1 MRFYLKAFIFL
12 ILTSLLLSCSKDEE
26 IDTKNAADLSVAVT
40 ANLNN
45 PIANT
50 DLTFNLIA
58 SNAGPL
64 DATNVEVLSKI
75 PSGYTFISAQLSDG
89 TYNEETGI
97 WSLGKFSNGSTAT
110 LSIHVKINASGEYN
124 TKTVISG
131 EEKDLIITNNEV
143 TTAVNVKPL
152 TDDLLFTYEIV
163 QGAKPEV
170 VITGLSQLWKDL
182 TISSKYDLTIPS
194 KIEGYPVTKIG
205 GHAFESQTEISSIT
219 ISNGVTT
226 IGEYAFVFCDNL
238 TAVSIPNSVTSIKQY
253 AFKSCPGLTN
263 INVPDT
269 VEEIGN
275 GAFMDCINLTSF
287 AIPNNLNSLGDVVF
301 LNCPLV
307 DFTLKSNSYFSVIDG
322 VLFNKEVTALRNFPS
337 AKSSDAY
344 AIPEG
349 VTMIEIAAFAYAAK
363 LTEITI
369 PESLTTIQQNAFAY
383 CTALKTLTIP
393 KNVVQISFFAFS
405 YNTNLTSVTI
415 NSTTPPNTDRPFLNC
430 KNLKEIKVPNASLEV
445 YKASVE
451 WSIYKDILVA
461 Q

>member
-1 MRFYLKAFIFL
+1 M
-12 ILTSLLLSCSKDEE
+12 LTSLLFSCNKEE
-26 IDTKNAADLSVAVT
+26 ETDPNNSADLSIAVT
-40 ANLNN
+40 TSSNN

-50 DLTFNLIA
+50 NLTFTLTA
-58 SNAGPL
+58 ANAGPL
-64 DATNVEVLSKI
+64 DAAKIQVVSKI
-75 PSGYTFISAQLSDG
+75 PAGYTFVNAESSAG
-89 TYNEETGI
+89 TYNEQTGV
-97 WSLGKFSNGSTAT
+97 WSIGELSNGAAAT
-110 LSIHVKINASGEYN
+110 LTIHVKINASGEYN
-124 TKTVISG
+124 TKAVISA
-131 EEKDLIITNNEV
+131 EQTDLITANNEI
-143 TTAVNVKPL
+143 TTVVNVKPL

-163 QGAKPEV
+163 QGANPEV
-170 VITGLSQLWKDL
+170 IITGLSQLWKDL
-182 TISSKYDLTIPS
+182 SLSSKYDLTIPA

-205 GHAFESQTEISSIT
+205 AHAFESQTEISSIT

-253 AFKSCPGLTN
+253 AFKSCPGLSH
-263 INVPDT
+263 IDVPDT

-275 GAFMDCINLTSF
+275 GAFIDCINLTSF

-322 VLFNKEVTALRNFPS
+322 VLFNKEVTVLRYFPS

-415 NSTTPPNTDRPFLNC
+415 NSTTPPTTDRPFLNC

-445 YKASVE
+445 YKTNAG
-451 WSIYKDILVA
+451 WSIYQDILVA